1 MFYVILAALAAFI
14 NMALALAF
22 GTVGA
27 VGLGFVAILGVFVS
41 MAAMIVLM
49 FAYQ

>member
-1 MFYVILAALAAFI
+1 MVYVILAALAAFL

-22 GTVGA
+22 GTIGA

-41 MAAMIVLM
+41 VAAMFVLM
-49 FAYQ
+49 FAYE